1 METWALPQIDLQR
14 CNRCGVCVERCPT
27 RAVDM
32 TDEGPRI
39 ARPGDCTYCTACE
52 AVCPEGAIH
61 CGYEIVWGDA
71 AQG

>member
-1 METWALPQIDLQR
+1 
-14 CNRCGVCVERCPT
+14 
-27 RAVDM
+27 M

-39 ARPGDCTYCTACE
+39 ARPGDCTYCTDCE
-52 AVCPEGAIH
+52 AVCPEGAIQ